1 MVRNRHAVTVADM
14 RQARP
19 FLIAGS
25 VTGAIMVAISFAI
38 EDDLQARSTVVTGL
52 IVAVTIAAIPIY
64 SIESWSLTKRS
75 FVHFLVMVATVF
87 PLLLIS
93 GWFTLPIT
101 IGVFLLFG
109 VAGWTIGYVVSR
121 VQEGKRRE

>member
-1 MVRNRHAVTVADM
+1 MCSSD
-14 RQARP
+14 
-19 FLIAGS
+19 
-25 VTGAIMVAISFAI
+25 
-38 EDDLQARSTVVTGL
+38 
-52 IVAVTIAAIPIY
+52 
-64 SIESWSLTKRS
+64 
-75 FVHFLVMVATVF
+75 
-87 PLLLIS
+87 LLIS

>member
-1 MVRNRHAVTVADM
+1 M

-19 FLIAGS
+19 FLIAGA